1 MAKKKKRVISRKLA
15 LLSLLTLSAITLS
28 ISTYLATNNTSDSKI
43 LAAASGTAL
52 RFYGNGRGDIDR
64 VKIPVD
70 PNNKID
76 VGAQDFTIEWW
87 MKASSGDN
95 RANTACNS
103 GNDSW
108 INGNVI
114 IDRDIYFDGDF
125 GDYGVSLMN
134 GRVAFGVNN
143 GSSGVTICAQTAVT
157 DGAWHHVAVS
167 RRRSDGFLWLFVDGR
182 LEASVNGPDG
192 DLSYRN
198 GRSTNFPNTDPF
210 LVLGAEKHD
219 AGSAYP
225 SYSGHMDEL
234 RISNSVRYTS
244 AFTRPNA
251 LFPVDT
257 NTIALYRFD
266 EGSGTTI
273 TDSATSPVNGVM
285 RVGGSPVGPV
295 FVPSDLNFSTQ
306 PTPTIVPTLTPAPT
320 IIPTIAPTPTVIPT
334 INPTPTIVPTT
345 TASPTA
351 TPTVGVNSAL
361 NFDGS
366 NDRVSG
372 ASLPATGTKTVELY
386 IRPSTNSQNSIVMG
400 VANSQNGWT
409 LELNDGRVA
418 FWVGQSN
425 NWQSVVSNTSL
436 SANVWHHV
444 AVTYDATSRQS
455 FIFINGSRE
464 VSGNV
469 GVIGSNSSLFIG
481 GLSGYPFFSG
491 ELDEVRISNNV
502 RYSDSF
508 VRPAANLAV
517 DGSTTALYK
526 FNDSPG
532 QRVFDSTGRYN
543 LWRGGGSGVQSSDP
557 TWLDSSANNSFR

>member
-1 MAKKKKRVISRKLA
+1 MVVFFGLLNMAKKSKVKANRRLA
-15 LLSLLTLSAITLS
+15 LLSLLALS
-28 ISTYLATNNTSDSKI
+28 ILTLTITSYLSSNKTENSQI

-76 VGAQDFTIEWW
+76 VGAADFTIEWW
-87 MKASSGDN
+87 MKASSQDN
-95 RANTACNS
+95 RATTACNS

-125 GDYGVSLMN
+125 GDYGVSIMN
-134 GRVAFGVNN
+134 GRLAFGVNN
-143 GSSGVTICAQTAVT
+143 GSTGVTICGQTAVT

-198 GRSTNFPNTDPF
+198 SRGTNFPNSDPF

-234 RISNSVRYTS
+234 RISNNVRYAS
-244 AFTRPNA
+244 AFTRPNS
-251 LFPVDT
+251 LFTVDT
-257 NTIALYRFD
+257 NTLALYRFD

-285 RVGGSPVGPV
+285 RVGGTPTGPV
-295 FVPSDLNFSTQ
+295 FVASDLTFSTQ
-306 PTPTIVPTLTPAPT
+306 PTPTVAPTLTPVPT
-320 IIPTIAPTPTVIPT
+320 VIPTIAPTPTVMPSV
-334 INPTPTIVPTT
+334 TPT
-345 TASPTA
+345 PTA
-351 TPTVGVNSAL
+351 TPVVGANSAL

-372 ASLPATGTKTVELY
+372 ASLPATGTKTIEMY
-386 IRPSTNSQNSIVMG
+386 IRPSTNAQNSIVMG

-425 NWQSVVSNTSL
+425 NWQSVVSNTRL
-436 SANVWHHV
+436 AANVWHHI
-444 AVTYDATSRQS
+444 AITYDATSRQS

-469 GVIGSNSSLFIG
+469 GVIGSNTSLFIG

-491 ELDEVRISNNV
+491 EIDEVRLSNNI
-502 RYSDSF
+502 RYTDSF
-508 VRPAANLAV
+508 IRPAANLAV
-517 DGSTTALYK
+517 DANTTALYK
-526 FNDSPG
+526 FNDAPG

-543 LWRGGGSGVQSSDP
+543 LWRGGGSGAQSSDP
-557 TWLDSSANNSFR
+557 TWLDSSANNSLR